1 MSFISRGIRMQRYV
15 VLINFTDKGMKKI
28 KNLPERIQSVR
39 RKIEEDGGKFVDWNL
54 TMGKYDSIAIIELP
68 DDYAVA
74 KLLLG
79 AGKAGYIETTTLKAF
94 PESQLEK
101 IVAKIH

>member
-1 MSFISRGIRMQRYV
+1 MQRYV

-28 KNLPERIQSVR
+28 KNLPKRIQSVR
-39 RKIEEDGGKFVDWNL
+39 RRIEEAGGKFVDWNL
-54 TMGKYDSIAIIELP
+54 TMGNYDSIAIIELP
-68 DDYAVA
+68 DDDAVA

-101 IVAKIH
+101 IVTKIY

>member
-1 MSFISRGIRMQRYV
+1 MQRYV

-28 KNLPERIQSVR
+28 KNLPKRIQSVR
-39 RKIEEDGGKFVDWNL
+39 RRIEEAGGKFVDWNL
-54 TMGKYDSIAIIELP
+54 TMGNYDSIAIIELP
-68 DDYAVA
+68 DDDAVA

-94 PESQLEK
+94 PESQLESVVTK
-101 IVAKIH
+101 IY

>member
-1 MSFISRGIRMQRYV
+1 MQRYV
-15 VLINFTDKGMKKI
+15 VLINFTAKGMKKI
-28 KNLPERIQSVR
+28 KKLPERIQGAR
-39 RKIEEDGGKFVDWNL
+39 RRIEEAGGKFVDWNL

-68 DDYAVA
+68 DDDAVA
-74 KLLLG
+74 ELLLG

-101 IVAKIH
+101 IVNKIY